1 MSNYKNISITIGLYV
16 ISLIISL
23 TGISLSH
30 SIDIN
35 NYITALFIAFFLLVG
50 VGFSLKSNKQKES
63 SWLGS
68 LLGVI
73 GIIGTILVFLAAY
86 LSSMQ

>member
-1 MSNYKNISITIGLYV
+1 MKKYKNILITVGLYA

-35 NYITALFIAFFLLVG
+35 NYTTALFITFFLLVG

-73 GIIGTILVFLAAY
+73 GITETILIFLAAY